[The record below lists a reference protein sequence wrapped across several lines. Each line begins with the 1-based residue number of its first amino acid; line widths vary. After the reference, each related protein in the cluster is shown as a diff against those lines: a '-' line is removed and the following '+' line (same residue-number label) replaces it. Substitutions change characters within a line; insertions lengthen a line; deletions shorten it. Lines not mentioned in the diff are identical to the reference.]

1 MSEKKA
7 EKLMYAI
14 GGVSEEMLKEA
25 EDYSENL
32 KKLSFRRK
40 RLKKY
45 AKTVFAVGT
54 AAAVIGCALLVYE
67 KPKKSY
73 KNELSS
79 TGKTVEKNYD
89 KSKNDDSMDESET
102 FKYASENIHIHI
114 YNPEI
119 TEEEI
124 QDSDGTRTSV
134 LQDIAAGYDENVSD
148 TQKNKKSGTED
159 GVSADY
165 DKTEEKN
172 SGSAKSGDNCADGTE
187 IRTNKKQ
194 KLKVHATKDG
204 ETTKIQFILQF
215 GKAGDGGTYICNVKE
230 TNAGM
235 SIEKTVLSDKDSNW
249 KENKK
254 AKVVCKS
261 GTKLMFTA
269 NITKKQQS
277 EKDIKLLEI
286 NVKFKE
292 KGDKTTDGFN
302 MTVRKENDGYYS
314 YMKK

>member
-1 MSEKKA
+1 MSEKEA

-14 GGVSEEMLKEA
+14 GDVSEEMLKEA
-25 EDYSENL
+25 EDYSENI
-32 KKLSFRRK
+32 KKMSFRQK

-45 AKTVFAVGT
+45 AKTVFAIGT

-73 KNELSS
+73 KNNLRP
-79 TGKTVEKNYD
+79 TGQNIEKNYD

-102 FKYASENIHIHI
+102 FNYASENIHI

-119 TEEEI
+119 TEEET

-134 LQDIAAGYDENVSD
+134 FQDIVAGYDENISD

-159 GVSADY
+159 DVSTDY
-165 DKTEEKN
+165 DKTEEKT
-172 SGSAKSGDNCADGTE
+172 SGSVKSEDNCADGTE

-204 ETTKIQFILQF
+204 EIIKIQFILQF
-215 GKAGDGGTYICNVKE
+215 GKAGDGDTYICNVKE
-230 TNAGM
+230 INASM
-235 SIEKTVLSDKDSNW
+235 SIEKKVSSDKDSNW

-254 AKVVCKS
+254 VKVVCKS

-269 NITKKQQS
+269 NMTKKQQS
-277 EKDIKLLEI
+277 EEDIKLSEI

-292 KGDKTTDGFN
+292 KGHKISDGFN

>member
-25 EDYSENL
+25 EDYSENI
-32 KKLSFRRK
+32 KKMSFRRK

-119 TEEEI
+119 TE
-124 QDSDGTRTSV
+124 
-134 LQDIAAGYDENVSD
+134 
-148 TQKNKKSGTED
+148 
-159 GVSADY
+159 
-165 DKTEEKN
+165 
-172 SGSAKSGDNCADGTE
+172 
-187 IRTNKKQ
+187 
-194 KLKVHATKDG
+194 
-204 ETTKIQFILQF
+204 
-215 GKAGDGGTYICNVKE
+215 
-230 TNAGM
+230 
-235 SIEKTVLSDKDSNW
+235 
-249 KENKK
+249 
-254 AKVVCKS
+254 
-261 GTKLMFTA
+261 
-269 NITKKQQS
+269 
-277 EKDIKLLEI
+277 
-286 NVKFKE
+286 
-292 KGDKTTDGFN
+292 
-302 MTVRKENDGYYS
+302 
-314 YMKK
+314 

>member
-25 EDYSENL
+25 EDYSENIKSGTL
-32 KKLSFRRK
+32 RKK

-45 AKTVFAVGT
+45 AKTVFAIGT

-73 KNELSS
+73 KNDLRS
-79 TGKTVEKNYD
+79 TGQLIENNSD
-89 KSKNDDSMDESET
+89 KSKADGSADKRGANDI
-102 FKYASENIHIHI
+102 SENIHIF
-114 YNPEI
+114 NPEI
-119 TEEEI
+119 TEEDM
-124 QDSDGTRTSV
+124 QDSDGIRTSV
-134 LQDIAAGYDENVSD
+134 SQDTVLGYDGAVSG
-148 TQKNKKSGTED
+148 TQKNKKSETDD

-172 SGSAKSGDNCADGTE
+172 SGSAKSGDDCADGTE

-194 KLKVHATKDG
+194 KLKVYATKDG

-215 GKAGDGGTYICNVKE
+215 GKAGDGDTYICNVKE
-230 TNAGM
+230 TNAGI

-261 GTKLMFTA
+261 GTKFMFTA
-269 NITKKQQS
+269 HMTKKQQS
-277 EKDIKLLEI
+277 EKDIKLSEI
-286 NVKFKE
+286 NVKFRE
-292 KGDKTTDGFN
+292 KGDKTSDVN
-302 MTVRKENDGYYS
+302 MTVRKEKDGYYS

>member
-25 EDYSENL
+25 EDYSENI
-32 KKLSFRRK
+32 KKMSFRRK

-45 AKTVFAVGT
+45 AKTVFAIGT

-124 QDSDGTRTSV
+124 QDSDGTQTSV

-215 GKAGDGGTYICNVKE
+215 GKAGDGGTYYK
-230 TNAGM
+230 
-235 SIEKTVLSDKDSNW
+235 KTAVGGRYKSVR
-249 KENKK
+249 NK
-254 AKVVCKS
+254 C
-261 GTKLMFTA
+261 
-269 NITKKQQS
+269 
-277 EKDIKLLEI
+277 EI
-286 NVKFKE
+286 
-292 KGDKTTDGFN
+292 
-302 MTVRKENDGYYS
+302 
-314 YMKK
+314 